1 MIATQPLCGIEL
13 TEAQEIRAKAVH
25 DGALVIDGG
34 LVLKQD
40 EVHFEYRKAGGVHA
54 TNHTVTRPDSDLQTA
69 LHEVDVCSRWI
80 EANPQEVL
88 LVRTVADIR
97 EAKRSGREG
106 VIYGPQNTEMIG
118 TDLAYLGTFYDLGVR
133 ILQLTYQRQ
142 NWVGSGCGEKRDA
155 GLTRFGRSLI
165 SAMDEMGIVVDLSH
179 VGAITSTD
187 AIELSLNPVIL
198 SHAHPNA
205 LSPTVRAVSDD
216 VLRALA
222 AKGGVIGVTA
232 LSAFLYDPK
241 HPKVRPDLTA
251 MVRHIRYLVDL
262 LGIDH
267 VGVALDFEET
277 NTPEQYAAAALR
289 NPEISKAQGWSY
301 EDKRIHDLTEVKDL
315 PNLTRALV
323 WGGFSDDEIAKILGL
338 NFLRV
343 FEHVWH

>member
-1 MIATQPLCGIEL
+1 MSATQTLRGIEL
-13 TEAQEIRAKAVH
+13 TQAQETRAQAVH
-25 DGALVIDGG
+25 DGALIIDGG
-34 LVLKQD
+34 LVLRQD
-40 EVHFEYRKAGGVHA
+40 EVHFQYRKAGGVDA
-54 TNHTVTRPDSDLQTA
+54 TNHTVTRPDSDLQMA
-69 LHEVDVCSRWI
+69 LHEVDMCSRWI

-88 LVRTVADIR
+88 LVRAAADIH
-97 EAKRSGREG
+97 EAKRSGREAI
-106 VIYGPQNTEMIG
+106 IYGPQNTEMIG

-142 NWVGSGCGEKRDA
+142 NWVGSGCGEKRDG
-155 GLTRFGRSLI
+155 GLTRFGRSLV

-179 VGAITSTD
+179 AGAITSAD
-187 AIELSLNPVIL
+187 AIELSRNPVIF

-205 LSPTVRAVSDD
+205 LSPTVRAVADD

-232 LSAFLYDPK
+232 LSAFLYDPQ
-241 HPKVRPDLTA
+241 HPRVRPDLTA

-277 NTPEQYAAAALR
+277 NTPENYAAAALR

-301 EDKRIHDLTEVKDL
+301 EEKRIHDLTEVKDL